1 MPAAAPAKFMGL
13 SSRAARCVITS
24 LPLALLYNFFLDR
37 FIAGFTVGA
46 VK

>member
-1 MPAAAPAKFMGL
+1 MAA
-13 SSRAARCVITS
+13 CVITS
-24 LPLALLYNFFLDR
+24 LPLAILYNFFLDR